1 MGIRTQTSRVWAT
14 GNTANVPAHCDAH
27 TSNATHVTKPPR
39 SNRQNL
45 ARLEIVVTHTEQR
58 PESNSNRQFLRP
70 SEPLPWIQLQHEG
83 LQLIQRG
90 IFLGRGSLRGMTSR
104 TMIML
109 LARV

>member
-1 MGIRTQTSRVWAT
+1 MHGSSRRSSTRNTTSR
-14 GNTANVPAHCDAH
+14 PAPCDAH
-27 TSNATHVTKPPR
+27 NSNATHVTKPPR

-45 ARLEIVVTHTEQR
+45 ARLEIAVTHTEQR
-58 PESNSNRQFLRP
+58 PEPNSNRQFLRP

-90 IFLGRGSLRGMTSR
+90 IFLSRGSLRGMTSR